1 MPSAPLPDARE
12 AGIVSF
18 TIPFPLLCLD
28 ALVKLPS
35 LHSPMGRDV
44 LASSCCWYAV
54 IFFYEKI
61 FLGGCKKY
69 IVGVPTMHACTH
81 HQCVY
86 YIKYNFRCKLPRAVR
101 IEHPGRA
108 ALSALI
114 CIAYSVL

>member
-1 MPSAPLPDARE
+1 
-12 AGIVSF
+12 
-18 TIPFPLLCLD
+18 
-28 ALVKLPS
+28 
-35 LHSPMGRDV
+35 MGRDV